1 MSAQNTDPVKSAME
15 AYAGP
20 YNCAQ
25 AVAFAFRHVSGL
37 TDADVADHKRNGGG
51 RAPEGHCGALHA
63 ALQVLPEEPRRADL
77 LEQFKARVG
86 SVCCRDI
93 RAAKVTP
100 CAACVQTAATLLRD
114 ALDATAAK

>member
-1 MSAQNTDPVKSAME
+1 MSAANTDHVKSAME

-25 AVAFAFRHVSGL
+25 AVAYAFRDVSGL
-37 TDADVADHKRNGGG
+37 TEADVADHKRNGGG

-63 ALQVLPEEPRRADL
+63 ALQVLPDDARRADL
-77 LEQFKARVG
+77 LEHFKAQVG
-86 SVCCRDI
+86 SVYCRDI

-100 CAACVQTAATLLRD
+100 CAACVQTAATLLQET
-114 ALDATAAK
+114 LDDTAVK